1 MVQLGECLGRL
12 YSSLMNNGSPLMKNV
27 VTLLAIKSVLIPIGL
42 TASVSTRDASI
53 QQKIFVSVMT
63 TLIISKKE
71 KHDIIKIVKSIE

>member
-1 MVQLGECLGRL
+1 
-12 YSSLMNNGSPLMKNV
+12 MNNGSPLMKNV

-53 QQKIFVSVMT
+53 QQKIFGSVMT